1 MGKFLW
7 TVVNLIYLFI
17 NMKIFYSINWAL
29 AILLSLWLGGN
40 KTSNKEAEKG
50 TVVTESRDF
59 VKGADVSWATQME
72 SQGHVFKD
80 LAGEKREC
88 MALMKEYG
96 LNAIRL
102 RVWVDP
108 REHGN
113 WCNIEDLVVKA
124 KRAHSLGMDIMVDF
138 HYSDWWADP
147 GQQHK
152 PAAWK
157 GLEIDELKRALATH
171 TIDVLS
177 ALKTAGITPK
187 WVQVGNEIR
196 PGMLWDEDV
205 SLSGAS
211 YNIRA
216 CDVKESNTT
225 STAIK
230 YRANWAN
237 LTAFVNTGYDA
248 VKSVFPQAIVIVHLD
263 NGYDN
268 GLYTWFFDEL
278 RKNGGR
284 WDMIGMSLYSFWAMQ
299 DHPDYVAGKIITDCI
314 DNIKKV
320 GARYGC
326 DVMIVETGMECADKL
341 GCLASDDILQQGKKQ
356 LARIIRECRQNTE
369 GRCKGVFYWEPEC
382 KPSQYRLG
390 AFTEDGR
397 PTVIMDAFRE

>member
-1 MGKFLW
+1 
-7 TVVNLIYLFI
+7 
-17 NMKIFYSINWAL
+17 MKIFYSINWAL

-50 TVVTESRDF
+50 TVVTENRDF
-59 VKGADVSWATQME
+59 AKGADVSWATQME

-108 REHGN
+108 GEHGN
-113 WCNIEDLVVKA
+113 WCNTEDLVVKA
-124 KRAHSLGMDIMVDF
+124 KRAYSLGMDIMVDF

-225 STAIK
+225 STEIK
-230 YRANWAN
+230 YRANWTN

-278 RKNGGR
+278 KKNGGK
-284 WDMIGMSLYSFWAMQ
+284 WDMIGMSLYPKS
-299 DHPDYVAGKIITDCI
+299 V
-314 DNIKKV
+314 
-320 GARYGC
+320 
-326 DVMIVETGMECADKL
+326 
-341 GCLASDDILQQGKKQ
+341 
-356 LARIIRECRQNTE
+356 IRD
-369 GRCKGVFYWEPEC
+369 FY
-382 KPSQYRLG
+382 
-390 AFTEDGR
+390 
-397 PTVIMDAFRE
+397 

>member
-1 MGKFLW
+1 MKFYCFIHW
-7 TVVNLIYLFI
+7 TLVT
-17 NMKIFYSINWAL
+17 
-29 AILLSLWLGGN
+29 LLSLWLCGN
-40 KTSNKEAEKG
+40 KTSNGEMEED
-50 TVVTESRDF
+50 TVVTENRDF
-59 VKGADVSWATQME
+59 AKGADVSWATQME
-72 SQGHVFKD
+72 SQGHVFRN
-80 LAGEKREC
+80 LAGEEREC

-113 WCNIEDLVVKA
+113 WCNTEDLVVKA
-124 KRAHSLGMDIMVDF
+124 KRAYSLGMDIMVDF

-225 STAIK
+225 STEIK
-230 YRANWAN
+230 YRANWTN

-284 WDMIGMSLYSFWAMQ
+284 WDMIGMSLYPFWTMQ
-299 DHPDYVAGKIITDCI
+299 DHPDYVADKIITDCI

>member
-1 MGKFLW
+1 
-7 TVVNLIYLFI
+7 
-17 NMKIFYSINWAL
+17 MKIFYSINWAL

-72 SQGHVFKD
+72 SQGHVFRN
-80 LAGEKREC
+80 LAGEEREC

-113 WCNIEDLVVKA
+113 WCNTEDLVVKA
-124 KRAHSLGMDIMVDF
+124 KRAYSLGMDIMVDF

-205 SLSGAS
+205 SLST
-211 YNIRA
+211 
-216 CDVKESNTT
+216 E
-225 STAIK
+225 IK
-230 YRANWAN
+230 YRANWTN

-284 WDMIGMSLYSFWAMQ
+284 WDMIGMSLYPFWTMQ
-299 DHPDYVAGKIITDCI
+299 DHPDYVADKIITDCI

>member
-1 MGKFLW
+1 
-7 TVVNLIYLFI
+7 
-17 NMKIFYSINWAL
+17 MKIFYSINWAL

-108 REHGN
+108 GEHGN
-113 WCNIEDLVVKA
+113 WCNTEDLVVKA
-124 KRAHSLGMDIMVDF
+124 KRAYSLGMDIMVDF

-225 STAIK
+225 STEIK
-230 YRANWAN
+230 
-237 LTAFVNTGYDA
+237 
-248 VKSVFPQAIVIVHLD
+248 
-263 NGYDN
+263 
-268 GLYTWFFDEL
+268 
-278 RKNGGR
+278 
-284 WDMIGMSLYSFWAMQ
+284 
-299 DHPDYVAGKIITDCI
+299 
-314 DNIKKV
+314 
-320 GARYGC
+320 
-326 DVMIVETGMECADKL
+326 
-341 GCLASDDILQQGKKQ
+341 
-356 LARIIRECRQNTE
+356 
-369 GRCKGVFYWEPEC
+369 
-382 KPSQYRLG
+382 
-390 AFTEDGR
+390 
-397 PTVIMDAFRE
+397 

>member
-1 MGKFLW
+1 
-7 TVVNLIYLFI
+7 
-17 NMKIFYSINWAL
+17 MKIFYSINWAL

-72 SQGHVFKD
+72 SQGHVFRN
-80 LAGEKREC
+80 LAGEEREC

-284 WDMIGMSLYSFWAMQ
+284 WDMIGMSLYPFWTMQ
-299 DHPDYVAGKIITDCI
+299 DHPDYVADKIITDCI

>member
-1 MGKFLW
+1 MKFYCFIHW
-7 TVVNLIYLFI
+7 TLVT
-17 NMKIFYSINWAL
+17 
-29 AILLSLWLGGN
+29 LLSLWLCGN
-40 KTSNKEAEKG
+40 KTSNGEMEED
-50 TVVTESRDF
+50 TVVTENRDF
-59 VKGADVSWATQME
+59 AKGADVSWATQME
-72 SQGHVFKD
+72 SQGHVFRN
-80 LAGEKREC
+80 LAGEEREC

-108 REHGN
+108 GEHGN

-225 STAIK
+225 STEIK
-230 YRANWAN
+230 YRANWTN

-248 VKSVFPQAIVIVHLD
+248 VKSVFHRLLLLCIWIMV
-263 NGYDN
+263 
-268 GLYTWFFDEL
+268 
-278 RKNGGR
+278 
-284 WDMIGMSLYSFWAMQ
+284 M
-299 DHPDYVAGKIITDCI
+299 ITDFI
-314 DNIKKV
+314 P
-320 GARYGC
+320 G
-326 DVMIVETGMECADKL
+326 
-341 GCLASDDILQQGKKQ
+341 
-356 LARIIRECRQNTE
+356 
-369 GRCKGVFYWEPEC
+369 
-382 KPSQYRLG
+382 
-390 AFTEDGR
+390 
-397 PTVIMDAFRE
+397 FR

>member
-1 MGKFLW
+1 
-7 TVVNLIYLFI
+7 
-17 NMKIFYSINWAL
+17 MKIFYSINWAL

-72 SQGHVFKD
+72 SQGHVFRN
-80 LAGEKREC
+80 LAGEEREC

-113 WCNIEDLVVKA
+113 WCNTEDLVVKA
-124 KRAHSLGMDIMVDF
+124 KRAYSLGMDIMVDF

-225 STAIK
+225 STEIK
-230 YRANWAN
+230 YRANWTN

-284 WDMIGMSLYSFWAMQ
+284 WDMIGMSLYPFWTMQ
-299 DHPDYVAGKIITDCI
+299 DHPDYVADKIITDCI